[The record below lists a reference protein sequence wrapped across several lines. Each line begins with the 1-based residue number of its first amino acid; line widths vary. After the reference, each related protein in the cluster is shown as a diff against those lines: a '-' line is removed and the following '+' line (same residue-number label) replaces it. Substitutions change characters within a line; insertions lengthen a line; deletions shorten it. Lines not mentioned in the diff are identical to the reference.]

1 MTVAV
6 LTSPPAHD
14 DQDGVASPAATLRL
28 FGHRQAWHDL
38 TSARAGERFH
48 HAWLLQGPKGIG
60 KATTAIAFARAI
72 LGAQQDSRD
81 DATASFSAD
90 DPVVRQIAQGSHP
103 GLVHIVR
110 PANERTGGFRTQIT
124 VDEVRRLN
132 RFFHATASGSGW
144 RVALIDPADD
154 MNRSAANALL
164 KILEEPPPRST
175 FLITSHAPGRLLPTI
190 RSRCRLLRFE
200 PLEAPDLALAIEAS
214 RPGTDAAAIKAATPL
229 AEGSVRQALMLIA
242 SGGIEINQTLAKLLE
257 ADRPDWNAIHAL
269 ADALTLKGREAA
281 YDLLL
286 SALLAAIAAE
296 SEARLEAG
304 DGEGAA
310 LLAALWQAES
320 VRLREAAAYNL
331 DRKQTLLT
339 LFDGFYAERG
349 GSRAA

>member
-1 MTVAV
+1 MTAAG
-6 LTSPPAHD
+6 LASAAAHD
-14 DQDGVASPAATLRL
+14 DLDGVASPPATLRL
-28 FGHRQAWHDL
+28 FGHRRAWQEL
-38 TSARAGERFH
+38 ASARAGARFH

-60 KATTAIAFARAI
+60 KATTAFAFARAI
-72 LGAQQDSRD
+72 LGARLEDRT
-81 DATASFSAD
+81 DATASFDDD

-175 FLITSHAPGRLLPTI
+175 FLITCHAPGRLLPTI
-190 RSRCRLLRFE
+190 RSRCRLLAFE
-200 PLEAPDLALAIEAS
+200 PLDAPDLAAAVAATGQGI
-214 RPGTDAAAIKAATPL
+214 DAASVGAATPL

-242 SGGIEINQTLAKLLE
+242 SGGIEINATLSKLLQ
-257 ADRPDWNAIHAL
+257 ADRPDWNAIHSL

-286 SALLAAIAAE
+286 SALLSAIAAE
-296 SEARLEAG
+296 SEARLDAG

-349 GSRAA
+349 GIRAA

>member
-1 MTVAV
+1 MSDAN
-6 LTSPPAHD
+6 LGAAAAHD
-14 DQDGVASPAATLRL
+14 DIDGVTGPLSTLRL
-28 FGHRQAWHDL
+28 FGHHPAWEEL
-38 TSARAGERFH
+38 LAARAGERFH
-48 HAWLLQGPKGIG
+48 HAWLLQGPVGIG
-60 KATTAIAFARAI
+60 KATTAYAFARTL
-72 LGAQQDSRD
+72 LGARPERRD
-81 DATASFSAD
+81 GATVAFLAD
-90 DPVVRQIAQGSHP
+90 DPVVRQIAQGTHP
-103 GLVHIVR
+103 GLIHIVR
-110 PANERTGGFRTQIT
+110 PGNERTGGFRTQIT

-190 RSRCRLLRFE
+190 RSRCRLLRFD
-200 PLEAPDLALAIEAS
+200 PLEPPDLALAIEAS

-229 AEGSVRQALMLIA
+229 AEGSVRQALMLIG
-242 SGGIEINQTLAKLLE
+242 SGGIEINATLATLLK
-257 ADRPDWNAIHAL
+257 ADRPDWNAIHAM

-286 SALLAAIAAE
+286 AALLASIAQA
-296 SEARLEAG
+296 SEARLDAG

-310 LLAALWQAES
+310 LLAALWQAECS
-320 VRLREAAAYNL
+320 RLREAAAYNL

-339 LFDGFYAERG
+339 LFDGFYAER
-349 GSRAA
+349 AASDAA

>member
-1 MTVAV
+1 MKAEAINTPAAHDDIDGAA
-6 LTSPPAHD
+6 SPPA
-14 DQDGVASPAATLRL
+14 TLSL
-28 FGHRQAWHDL
+28 FGHYREWNELAA
-38 TSARAGERFH
+38 ARSGGRFH
-48 HAWLLQGPKGIG
+48 HAWLLQGPNGIG
-60 KATTAIAFARAI
+60 KATAAFAFARTI
-72 LGAQQDSRD
+72 LGARQEEGGG
-81 DATASFSAD
+81 ATMSFPAD
-90 DPVVRQIAQGSHP
+90 DPVVRQIAQGVHP
-103 GLVHIVR
+103 GLIHIVR

-132 RFFHATASGSGW
+132 KFFHATASGSGW

-190 RSRCRLLRFE
+190 RSRCRLLRFD
-200 PLEAPDLALAIEAS
+200 PLEAQDLAAAVGAS
-214 RPGTDAAAIKAATPL
+214 RPGTDAEAVAAAVPL
-229 AEGSVRQALMLIA
+229 AEGSVRRALMLIA
-242 SGGIEINQTLAKLLE
+242 SGGIEINQTLATLLA

-286 SALLAAIAAE
+286 AALLSAVAAA

-310 LLAALWQAES
+310 MLAALWQAES

-339 LFDGFYAERG
+339 LFDGFYAERAL
-349 GSRAA
+349 RAA

>member
-1 MTVAV
+1 MSDAS
-6 LTSPPAHD
+6 LGAAAAHD
-14 DQDGVASPAATLRL
+14 DIDGVAGPLSTLRL
-28 FGHRQAWHDL
+28 FGHRPAWDEL
-38 TSARAGERFH
+38 VSARSGGRFH
-48 HAWLLQGPKGIG
+48 HAWLLQGPVGIG
-60 KATTAIAFARAI
+60 KATTAYAVARAL
-72 LGAQQDSRD
+72 LGAREEAGEG
-81 DATASFSAD
+81 ATAGFRPD
-90 DPVVRQIAQGSHP
+90 DPVVRQIAQGTHP

-110 PANERTGGFRTQIT
+110 PSNERTGGFRTQIT

-132 RFFHATASGSGW
+132 RFFHATASASGW

-190 RSRCRLLRFE
+190 RSRCRLLRFDA
-200 PLEAPDLALAIEAS
+200 LDAPDLASAIEAT
-214 RPGTDAAAIKAATPL
+214 RPGTDAAAIKAAIPL
-229 AEGSVRQALMLIA
+229 AEGSVRQALMLIG
-242 SGGIEINQTLAKLLE
+242 SGGIEINATLATLLK

-286 SALLAAIAAE
+286 AALLAAIAAE
-296 SEARLEAG
+296 SEARLNVG

-320 VRLREAAAYNL
+320 SRLREAAAYNL

-339 LFDGFYAERG
+339 LFDGFYAERDA
-349 GSRAA
+349 RHAA